1 MKPCVVLRDQ
11 DDVHHI
17 SSWFAVDQLGFHLQ
31 ALNEPS
37 TSSESRK
44 SIFNLSQ
51 CQPLPSQTFKEKT
64 QTQNPSSEEIP
75 QKYQRLKPVAFL
87 QQVQVIDAGY
97 TAIFGLELA
106 VRLLASGVGF
116 FYRTLAIED
125 VEVFDESY
133 C

>member
-1 MKPCVVLRDQ
+1 MNPVLHQNRAKAFSTCRT
-11 DDVHHI
+11 VN
-17 SSWFAVDQLGFHLQ
+17 LYHLKH
-31 ALNEPS
+31 S
-37 TSSESRK
+37 K
-44 SIFNLSQ
+44 
-51 CQPLPSQTFKEKT
+51 KKT